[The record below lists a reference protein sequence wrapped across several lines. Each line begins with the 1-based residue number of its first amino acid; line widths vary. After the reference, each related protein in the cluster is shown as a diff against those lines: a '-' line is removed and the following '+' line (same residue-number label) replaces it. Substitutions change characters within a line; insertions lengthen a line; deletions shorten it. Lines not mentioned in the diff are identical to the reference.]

1 MTTILAFLAGVFV
14 GVLLLAA
21 ALILLSA
28 NHAPRRCNRPAPI
41 DREPAASPPPPPPRG
56 WSQVHPGDKP
66 TGKPPMIRL

>member
-28 NHAPRRCNRPAPI
+28 NHAPPTDPI
-41 DREPAASPPPPPPRG
+41 DLSRYRIPPPSAGMRP
-56 WSQVHPGDKP
+56 QN
-66 TGKPPMIRL
+66 